1 MTVPYAPYPYEKRK
15 DHHPPPISIVP
26 NDKQTN

>member
-1 MTVPYAPYPYEKRK
+1 MTVPYAPYHYEKRNK
-15 DHHPPPISIVP
+15 HHPPPICIVA